1 MAGRP
6 ARMRQGPRLRPGRPP
21 AGADAR
27 RVHAA
32 APPENH
38 CRRSRW
44 LPGLAGGFGPGHDPG
59 RFPAGRLVA
68 VAVTP
73 ALMGLERIGRD
84 RERRELVRPGEEAP
98 GFRRRG
104 RRRGRCLPL
113 KKILETGEVFE
124 RLVDVA
130 EGEEASLLVLG
141 DARRTY
147 MERVLL
153 GRNVAKVIGYS
164 PVRRAGGPGGDDAR
178 FCPGG
183 HGRGRLAAEHGRRRP
198 GHRPVRRLRRQ
209 PVRAFRPGRPRG
221 QTPHLRHFRR
231 YQAQGP
237 DRHRRR
243 GSRRPAIGRPSS
255 PPEAQLREGSPYQTI
270 AAFAREI
277 DAGCLVLGS
286 YGKSGLRRLMLGS
299 VAERVLALAPC
310 PVLVVKAAPG
320 EQDPVPDGDDG

>member
-1 MAGRP
+1 MQLHRP
-6 ARMRQGPRLRPGRPP
+6 KTIVVGLDGSP
-21 AGADAR
+21 ASRGALAQ
-27 RVHAA
+27 AMI
-32 APPENH
+32 
-38 CRRSRW
+38 
-44 LPGLAGGFGPGHDPG
+44 LAGSL
-59 RFPAGRLVA
+59 RGRLVA

-84 RERRELVRPGEEAP
+84 RERRELVRPGEEALAFA
-98 GFRRRG
+98 GEAAAAAG
-104 RRRGRCLPL
+104 LPL

-164 PVRRAGGPGGDDAR
+164 PCDVLVVPEGTTLDFARVVTAVDGSRQSMAAAGRAIGL
-178 FCPGG
+178 C
-183 HGRGRLAAEHGRRRP
+183 AAYAGSLSVLSVLDV
-198 GHRPVRRLRRQ
+198 PV
-209 PVRAFRPGRPRG
+209 
-221 QTPHLRHFRR
+221 
-231 YQAQGP
+231 
-237 DRHRRR
+237 DRHLIYGIFEDIKRKALIVTAAVVKAARNR
-243 GSRRPAIGRPSS
+243 AVVA
-255 PPEAQLREGSPYQTI
+255 EAQLREGSPYQTI